1 MTHVI
6 ANLQNKINANS
17 ESGLGLLDN
26 FARNLKV
33 FDWSNSTTWQILN
46 QGFAN
51 NDDALDVLRRVQLD
65 TLTGSAEGERL
76 NGSIADERLM
86 GFGGDDILNGA
97 AGNDLLEAGDGNDIL
112 EAGAGNDTLSGGSGN
127 DVLDGNAGSDCYIFQ
142 HGFGNDHIHQYDTAV
157 DSVDVAIFSDLSP
170 QNIVKTTRQ
179 GDDLSLLFS
188 TSDQLTIDGYFDVAA
203 RRVDFFQFFN
213 GEKWDLATV
222 KVHVDT
228 LGPLEDDTLYGYT
241 GGDNRLFGLD
251 ANDELHGN
259 TGNDFVNGGE
269 GNDTLYG
276 QSGDDTLDGGMGVD
290 ILKGGN
296 GNDLYYVN
304 SINDSIVETTNAGL
318 DTVLSSVNYMLPVN
332 IENLTLATSAGNSN
346 ATGNVLDNL
355 LVGNEGNNVLSG
367 GRGND
372 TLQGS
377 QGNDIYLF
385 GKGDGQDSII
395 DNSNVGEINVL
406 QFKSDVTPTKVTVS
420 HLGNDLILSIIG
432 TTDKITV
439 NSSFNN
445 ELNTVCPSVKQ
456 VLFSDGTSWNLWM
469 GLGMA

>member
-1 MTHVI
+1 M
-6 ANLQNKINANS
+6 
-17 ESGLGLLDN
+17 
-26 FARNLKV
+26 
-33 FDWSNSTTWQILN
+33 N

-51 NDDALDVLRRVQLD
+51 NDDALEVLRRVQLD

-76 NGSIADERLM
+76 NGSITDERLM
-86 GFGGDDILNGA
+86 GFGGDDTLNGA
-97 AGNDLLEAGDGNDIL
+97 AGNDLLEAGEGNDIL

-142 HGFGNDHIHQYDTAV
+142 HGFGNDHIHQYDTTV
-157 DSVDVAIFSDLSP
+157 DSVDVAIFSDLST

-188 TSDQLTIDGYFDVAA
+188 TGDQLTIDGYFDIAA
-203 RRVDFFQFFN
+203 RRVDFFQFSN
-213 GEKWDLATV
+213 SEKWDLATV

-228 LGPLEDDTLYGYT
+228 LGTLGDDTLYGYT

-251 ANDELHGN
+251 GNDELHGN

-276 QSGDDTLDGGMGVD
+276 QSGDDTLDGGMGED

-332 IENLTLATSAGNSN
+332 IENLTLTSNAGNSN
-346 ATGNVLDNL
+346 ATGNILDNL

-377 QGNDIYLF
+377 RGNDIYLF

-395 DNSNVGEINVL
+395 DNSNAGEVNVL
-406 QFKSDVTPTKVTVS
+406 QFRSDVTPTKVTES
-420 HLGNDLILSIIG
+420 HLGNDLVFSIIG

-439 NSSFNN
+439 NASFND
-445 ELNTVCPSVKQ
+445 ELNMVFPSVKQ
-456 VLFSDGTSWNLWM
+456 VVFSDGTHWNLWM
-469 GLGMA
+469 GLSVP